1 MFEIMVETPD
11 FKGLSMVKQ
20 HRMINEVN
28 DYIFQFWTE
37 MNTFLKD
44 VHSVD
49 DSLQGYRFSSV
60 LGELHTVYYSV

>member
-28 DYIFQFWTE
+28 DYNFQFWTE
-37 MNTFLKD
+37 MNTFLK
-44 VHSVD
+44 
-49 DSLQGYRFSSV
+49 
-60 LGELHTVYYSV
+60 

>member
-1 MFEIMVETPD
+1 MFEIIVETPD

-37 MNTFLKD
+37 MNTFLK
-44 VHSVD
+44 
-49 DSLQGYRFSSV
+49 
-60 LGELHTVYYSV
+60 